1 MSKSGKPAPPAS
13 PSGAIQLPELLQGS
27 LAVAFRPSSPPF
39 SLVRGRGNLTLALI
53 YVAAGAAL
61 TGLIHWA
68 LSGTWRDLAADL
80 VGFVLGF
87 AAFVFA
93 VAAWLKLNPRDR
105 ADFATAAA
113 LYWVPA
119 ALALGFLSVLLA
131 RISPLLV
138 SPAYIAQALLWLGFS
153 QLALK
158 TLFGL
163 TFERTFLAAALGLL
177 ANGLAIGLAGWL
189 ITRISS

>member
-13 PSGAIQLPELLQGS
+13 PSGAVQIPELLQGS
-27 LAVAFRPSSPPF
+27 LAVAFRPSKPPF
-39 SLVRGRGNLTLALI
+39 SLVRGRGSLVMAMI
-53 YVAAGAAL
+53 YVALGAAL

-68 LSGTWRDLAADL
+68 ITGRWQDLVADL
-80 VGFVLGF
+80 IGFVLGF
-87 AAFVFA
+87 TAFVFV

-105 ADFATAAA
+105 DDFATAAA

-119 ALALGFLSVLLA
+119 ALVLGFVSVFLA
-131 RISPLLV
+131 RLSPVLA
-138 SPAYIAQALLWLGFS
+138 SPSHITQALLWLGFS

-163 TFERTFLAAALGLL
+163 SFERTFLAVAVGLL
-177 ANGLAIGLAGWL
+177 ANALALGVATLV
-189 ITRISS
+189 ISA